1 MSKQRGSI
9 TVPCILAALVLLAL
23 ATALLIF
30 TTREYE
36 HTREYIR
43 SRQLRL
49 LVSSAMLQA
58 DTAAAGENILL
69 EHCLY
74 PDKEKVVL
82 TLIKTKSGDGL
93 IRKAEAAAESKKY
106 AGAVQRFKQFR
117 LELTAEQKALAGE
130 YAMIG
135 KQFTGLEKL
144 GAEARYIQA
153 QEVSLPQVS
162 FMQELG
168 SAPTAKEITNDGL
181 SAAFYYINGSFT
193 FPTGGKTIAGST
205 VFATSGNMIINASTR
220 FSGRLALISQKGTIR
235 ISKNCRFANA
245 LLMAQSGVEIDE
257 GCEFT
262 GCIIAPRIVING
274 AGRFN
279 PSQDIAEPFI
289 SAITVA
295 VKS

>member
-1 MSKQRGSI
+1 MSKEQGSI
-9 TVPCILAALVLLAL
+9 TIPCILAALVLLAL
-23 ATALLIF
+23 ATMLLIF

-58 DTAAAGENILL
+58 ESAADGKNILL

-74 PDKEKVVL
+74 PDKAQVLL
-82 TLIKTKSGDGL
+82 TLTKTKSSDGL
-93 IRKAEAAAESKKY
+93 ISKAEAAAESTGHT
-106 AGAVQRFKQFR
+106 GAMQRFRQFR
-117 LELTAEQKALAGE
+117 LELPAEQKALAPE

-135 KQFTGLEKL
+135 KQFTGLEQL

-162 FMQELG
+162 FMQELV
-168 SAPTAKEITNDGL
+168 SNPTAKEIANDGL

-205 VFATSGNMIINASTR
+205 VFATSGNIFINANTK
-220 FSGRLALISQKGTIR
+220 FSGRVALISQKGTIA
-235 ISKNCRFANA
+235 ISKNCRFHNA
-245 LLMAQSGVEIDE
+245 LLMAQSGVEISE

-262 GCIIAPRIVING
+262 GCIIAPRIVIKG
-274 AGRFN
+274 AGRFA
-279 PSQDIAEPFI
+279 PSPDITEPFI
-289 SAITVA
+289 SAMTVA
-295 VKS
+295 LNS

>member
-1 MSKQRGSI
+1 MSREQGSI
-9 TVPCILAALVLLAL
+9 TIPCILAALILLAL
-23 ATALLIF
+23 TTTLLIF

-58 DTAAAGENILL
+58 DAVADGENVLL
-69 EHCLY
+69 EHVLY
-74 PDKEKVVL
+74 PDKERVLL
-82 TLIKTKSGDGL
+82 TLTKTKSSDGL
-93 IRKAEAAAESKKY
+93 VSKAEAVAESPKHI
-106 AGAVQRFKQFR
+106 GAMQRFKQFR
-117 LELTAEQKALAGE
+117 FELSAEQKALSRE

-135 KQFTGLEKL
+135 KQFTGLEQL

-168 SAPTAKEITNDGL
+168 SEPTAREIANDGL
-181 SAAFYYINGSFT
+181 NAAFYYINGSFT

-205 VFATSGNMIINASTR
+205 VFVTNGNIFINANTR
-220 FSGRLALISQKGTIR
+220 FSGRVALISQKGTIT
-235 ISKNCRFANA
+235 ISKNCHFNNA
-245 LLMAQSGVEIDE
+245 LLMAQSGVEINE
-257 GCEFT
+257 GCELT
-262 GCIIAPRIVING
+262 GCIIAPRIVLKG
-274 AGRFN
+274 KGHFT
-279 PSQDIAEPFI
+279 PSQNIAEPFI
-289 SAITVA
+289 SAMTVA